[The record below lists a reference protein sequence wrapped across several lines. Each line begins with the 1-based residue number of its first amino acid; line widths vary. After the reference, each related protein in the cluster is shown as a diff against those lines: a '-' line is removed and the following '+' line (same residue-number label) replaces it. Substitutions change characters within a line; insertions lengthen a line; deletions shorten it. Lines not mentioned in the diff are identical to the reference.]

1 MSSSFIYAL
10 IAREPDIVLTEY
22 TKYKGNFIQLIRVI
36 LTRKPKTEIKGEIEY
51 DEYTITF
58 DSEDNLI
65 FLLLS
70 ENVPSK
76 IAFQLLSDIRRKI
89 YELYSYS
96 IIMNSTT
103 MQIED
108 FNVEI
113 QKILDHYSTQPSVS
127 IYGELIEVL
136 HQNTEEQTIK
146 NEKLSID
153 EYIPPKQRVRMVV
166 VDLNRD
172 SGGGLP
178 NIKQQFLS
186 GSNVTALN
194 ISSGNNCYDGGLQNG
209 IIGNEINC
217 LFLLNKVKY
226 LVIAGGIVFVLIFG
240 FYIA

>member
-10 IAREPDIVLTEY
+10 IAREPDIVLSEY
-22 TKYKGNFIQLIRVI
+22 TQYKGNFIQLIRVI
-36 LTRKPKTEIKGEIEY
+36 LTRKPKTEKKGEIEY

-76 IAFQLLSDIRRKI
+76 TAFQLLSDIRRKL

-96 IIMNSTT
+96 ITMNSTN

-113 QKILDHYSTQPSVS
+113 QKILEHYSSQPSVS
-127 IYGELIEVL
+127 IYGELLEVL
-136 HQNTEEQTIK
+136 LQNKDEQNIK

-166 VDLNRD
+166 VDLNSD

-194 ISSGNNCYDGGLQNG
+194 ITSGNNYYEGSLQNG
-209 IIGNEINC
+209 TNGNEINC
-217 LFLLNKVKY
+217 LFVLNKMKY
-226 LVIAGGIVFVLIFG
+226 FVIAGGIVFVLVFG
-240 FYIA
+240 CYIV

>member
-76 IAFQLLSDIRRKI
+76 ITFQLLSDIRRKI

-113 QKILDHYSTQPSVS
+113 QKILDHYSKQPSVS

-136 HQNTEEQTIK
+136 HQNTEEQSMK

-153 EYIPPKQRVRMVV
+153 EYIPLKQRVRMVV

-194 ISSGNNCYDGGLQNG
+194 ITSGNNCYDGGLQNG
-209 IIGNEINC
+209 INGNEINC

-226 LVIAGGIVFVLIFG
+226 LVIAGGIVFILIFG